1 MNCLIIT
8 FSNHEIYNYFKL
20 VVDNFYLT
28 HSPVQLGPGILKQD
42 ASSTENGR
50 TPGVWEFELDR
61 SLVRAPG
68 ARCDAG
74 LIHRLLTVKR
84 EFGSLRA

>member
-1 MNCLIIT
+1 MNYLIIT
-8 FSNHEIYNYFKL
+8 FPNHEVYTYLKL
-20 VVDNFYLT
+20 IVDNFYLDAAVRKT
-28 HSPVQLGPGILKQD
+28 GPGILKQD